1 MGTRTMRVPILVPI
15 HNTRNSCASLCDNL
29 RTTAE
34 ALMRCLFYDDE
45 PQRELYLP
53 PALSRQ
59 ES

>member
-45 PQRELYLP
+45 PQRERYLP
-53 PALSRQ
+53 PALSHPAL
-59 ES
+59 